1 MRRQFYLVVGPIRVH
16 ATRRRATTGG
26 GCVVTRRV
34 LIVED
39 EPQVAELY
47 SSYLEDDYDVSVA
60 TTAAEALET
69 VDETVD
75 AVLLDRRLPDRPGS
89 EVLAAIRERGLDCRV
104 AMVTAVEPDV
114 DIVEMGFDLYLVK
127 PATYDD
133 IRDVVQRLETRAGYD
148 AALRETAALVS
159 KRAVLESER
168 TAAELESSP
177 EYQRLLDQIDEL
189 KGEMDDLADEFS
201 PDDYRMLFRDLGNDA
216 ASESA

>member
-1 MRRQFYLVVGPIRVH
+1 M
-16 ATRRRATTGG
+16 
-26 GCVVTRRV
+26 

-47 SSYLEDDYDVSVA
+47 KSYLEDDYDVTVA
-60 TTAAEALET
+60 TTAAEALQT
-69 VDETVD
+69 VDGSFDT
-75 AVLLDRRLPDRPGS
+75 VLLDRRLPDKPGS
-89 EVLAAIRERGLDCRV
+89 AVLDSIRDRGLDCRV

-133 IRDVVQRLETRAGYD
+133 IRNVVDQLETRAGYD
-148 AALRETAALVS
+148 DALQETAALVS
-159 KRAVLESER
+159 KRAVLEAER

-177 EYQRLLDQIDEL
+177 EYQELLDEIDDL
-189 KGEMDDLADEFS
+189 KAEMDDIDEEFS
-201 PDDYRMLFRDLGNDA
+201 PDDYRMLFRDLGSE

>member
-1 MRRQFYLVVGPIRVH
+1 MTH
-16 ATRRRATTGG
+16 
-26 GCVVTRRV
+26 RV

-47 SSYLEDDYDVSVA
+47 KSYLEDDYDVVVA
-60 TTAAEALET
+60 NTAAAALDT
-69 VDETVD
+69 VDASVD

-89 EVLAAIRERGLDCRV
+89 DVLSEIRARGLDCRV

-133 IRDVVQRLETRAGYD
+133 IRETVERLETRAGYGD
-148 AALRETAALVS
+148 ALQETAALVS
-159 KRAVLESER
+159 KRAVLEAER

-177 EYQRLLDQIDEL
+177 EFRRLVDQIDDL
-189 KGEMDDLADEFS
+189 QAEMDDLADEFS
-201 PDDYRMLFRDLGNDA
+201 PDDYRMLFRDLGTE